1 MQNKLIVLFSICFI
15 SMISAQENK
24 TQFSLDEAI
33 KFAIK
38 NNYDAKV
45 ATNNIAAA
53 KEKQWETTTI
63 GLPQINAKVD
73 YQNWIKQQVS
83 LFPASFSD
91 QYSQLRLLEDFY
103 DLSTL
108 ANIKAIP
115 DAPTGLVPVTFGA
128 KQTMNASITLNQ
140 LIFDGSYLVG
150 LQSAK
155 TYLKISKQ
163 AKEKTE
169 LAIREGV
176 INAYGN
182 VLVAEKSIEIL
193 KNNLKVLE
201 KNFNDAQKIYQNGLN
216 EEEDVEQLQI
226 TLTNVKSQLNKT
238 IRLKNIGYKMLN
250 LSLGRPIKEPL
261 QLTDNLD
268 SLTENNISLSLLTTD
283 FNLKNHIDFRI
294 AENDREGRRLLMLL
308 EKSKAL
314 PSLRAFVNFG
324 YMGNANSFSFFN
336 SSQKWF
342 DSSLLGVSLNI
353 PVFSSFQR
361 KAKTQ
366 QAKIELENS
375 DIKLVEIQER
385 LNLGVAKAKTDYQ
398 FSIEQYDSARK
409 NLKLAERIE
418 KKQQVKF
425 FEGVSSSFDLS
436 QAQNQLY
443 TQQQNYIQSMLD
455 VIAKKAALENALN
468 IPLK

>member
-1 MQNKLIVLFSICFI
+1 MAV
-15 SMISAQENK
+15 
-24 TQFSLDEAI
+24 
-33 KFAIK
+33 
-38 NNYDAKV
+38 
-45 ATNNIAAA
+45 NNIEAA
-53 KEKQWETTTI
+53 KEKKWETTTI
-63 GLPQINAKVD
+63 GLPQISAKVD
-73 YQNWIKQQVS
+73 YQNWLKQQLS
-83 LFPASFSD
+83 LLPG
-91 QYSQLRLLEDFY
+91 E
-103 DLSTL
+103 
-108 ANIKAIP
+108 IVGG
-115 DAPTGLVPVTFGA
+115 APGTFVPVAFGT
-128 KQTMNASITLNQ
+128 KQTMNAAITLNQ

-155 TYLKISKQ
+155 TYLKISEQ

-169 LAIREGV
+169 LSIREAV

-182 VLVAEKSIEIL
+182 VLVAQKSISIL
-193 KNNLKVLE
+193 ENNLIVLE
-201 KNFNDAQKIYQNGLN
+201 KNLNDTQKIYQNGLN

-226 TLTNVKSQLNKT
+226 TLANVKSQLNKT
-238 IRLKNIGYKMLN
+238 KRLKDIGYKMLN
-250 LSLGRPIKEPL
+250 ISMGKPIKEPIE
-261 QLTDNLD
+261 LTDNLD
-268 SLTENNISLSLLTTD
+268 TLVDANISLSLLTKN
-283 FNLKNHIDFRI
+283 FNLNNHIDFKI
-294 AENDREGRRLLMLL
+294 AENDREGKRLLMQL
-308 EKSKAL
+308 ERSKAL
-314 PSLRAFVNFG
+314 PTLSAFVNFG
-324 YMGNANSFSFFN
+324 YAGNANSFDFLN

-361 KAKTQ
+361 RSKTR

-375 DIKLVEIQER
+375 DVKLLQIEEQ
-385 LNLGVAKAKTDYQ
+385 LNLGVVKAKSDYQ
-398 FSIEQYDSARK
+398 FSIEQYDSAK
-409 NLKLAERIE
+409 QNLRLAERIE